1 MSIIDNL
8 TKEIMTTLSDGST
21 PESDDEF
28 QQSYEEVK
36 ETVTFLYVLIMAMK
50 KYNVI

>member
-1 MSIIDNL
+1 MPIIDNL
-8 TKEIMTTLSDGST
+8 TKEVMTTLSGEST
-21 PESDDEF
+21 PEDNEEY

-50 KYNVI
+50 KYNVL